1 MTESIVADA
10 ATSEQAAEPTADT
23 VLAGHDLSGRR
34 AIITGG
40 SSGVGAA
47 IAAALAGH
55 GAHVTLAVRDL
66 AAGHRVAAYI
76 AESRQVEAPR
86 VSEIDLLRMA
96 SVRAFADDW
105 GDAPLDLLIN
115 NAGLMGPPLTHTADG
130 FESQMAVNFFAPLLL
145 SELLLPN
152 LVAAASARVVTVS
165 SGSHQLAQLRLDDL
179 NYHSRDYE
187 KFEGY
192 GHAKLCA
199 NLLAVEFT
207 RRHAAQGVTMNV
219 VTPGGV
225 VTNLGRHVTLAD
237 AVRLGWVNEDGTLPS
252 GKMRTPDEGAASPV
266 WAAVAPELEGRG
278 GLYIEDCAI
287 APFWEPPIPQGW
299 TVTRESLDPAT
310 ARALWDTAW
319 PLVAETQR

>member
-1 MTESIVADA
+1 MSQKLAAGA
-10 ATSEQAAEPTADT
+10 ATIELAADPTADN
-23 VLAGHDLSGRR
+23 VLAGRDLSGRS
-34 AIITGG
+34 AIVTGA

-66 AAGHRVAAYI
+66 AAGERVALEI
-76 AESRQVEAPR
+76 AESRGVEPPEVR
-86 VSEIDLLRMA
+86 EIDLLSMA
-96 SVRAFADDW
+96 SVRAFAAGW

-115 NAGLMGPPLTHTADG
+115 NAGLMGPPLAHTADG
-130 FESQMAVNFFAPLLL
+130 FESQMAVNFFAPFLL

-152 LVAAASARVVTVS
+152 LVAAAPARVVTVS
-165 SGSHQLAQLRLDDL
+165 SGSHHLAQLRLDDL
-179 NYHSRDYE
+179 NYHKRAYD

-225 VTNLGRHVTLAD
+225 ATKLGRHVNFDD
-237 AVRLGWVNEDGTLPS
+237 AVRLGWVNQDGTLPS
-252 GKMRTPDEGAASPV
+252 GRMRTPEEGAASPV
-266 WAAVAPELEGRG
+266 WAAIAPELEGRG
-278 GLYIEDCAI
+278 GLYIEDCAV
-287 APFWEPPIPQGW
+287 ASFWEPPIPECW
-299 TVTRESLDPAT
+299 AVTRESLDPAA

-319 PLVAETQR
+319 PLIVETER